1 MGILLNP
8 GNAEFKM
15 SFNSDIYVDK
25 SELIIQTNSILNKEN
40 RFVCISRPRRFGK
53 SMAANMLTA
62 YYSCGCDSKVFFD
75 KLKISKA
82 DDYTEPLN
90 KYNVIHLNMT
100 QYVSVTGTIESEIE
114 KLSKRLLFELHKENP
129 DVECFDPESLVDVL
143 ADIFAQKNIPF
154 IFIIDEWDCIFRMHK
169 DEKDAQIYYLNFLR
183 NLLKDRSYVALA
195 YMTGI
200 LPIKKY
206 GEHSALNMFTEI
218 SIAGADNYAE
228 FTGFTEEEV
237 KKLCNKYQM
246 PYDEIKQWYDGY
258 NVDNISIYNPKS
270 VVEAMLRHR
279 IDNFWSKTETFK
291 ALADYIQADY
301 DDLHNKVVRLIG
313 GEKLEVDVTT
323 FQNDMV
329 TFNSSDDILT
339 LLIHLGYLT
348 YDFDTKRCWIPNS
361 EVQEEFIR
369 SIKNDKGWSKI
380 MSAIKESDELLQAVL
395 DGNADIVA
403 AGVEKCHDDNTS
415 ILKFNDE
422 NSLSCVISLAFYSA
436 RKYYMIVRE
445 MPAGKGFAD
454 LVFLPLPKVDK
465 PALVIEL
472 KNKQAVDTAIDQI
485 KKKNYP
491 DRIKEYIGNVFLVG
505 ITYNDDKHHECVIE
519 KI

>member
-1 MGILLNP
+1 MDC
-8 GNAEFKM
+8 
-15 SFNSDIYVDK
+15 NSKIYVDK
-25 SELIIQTNSILNKEN
+25 SMLIEQTNSIIGTGT

-62 YYSCGCDSKVFFD
+62 YYSCGCDSKEFFD

-82 DDYTEPLN
+82 GDYTKHLN

-100 QYVSVTGTIESEIE
+100 QYVSISGTIESEIV
-114 KLSKRLLFELHKENP
+114 KLSKRLLFELRKENS
-129 DVECFDPESLVDVL
+129 DVELFDPDSLVDVL
-143 ADIFAQKNIPF
+143 GDIFVQKSMPF

-169 DEKDAQIYYLNFLR
+169 DDKTAQVYYLDFLR

-218 SIAGADNYAE
+218 SITNPGNYAE
-228 FTGFTEEEV
+228 FTGFTNKEV
-237 KKLCNKYQM
+237 KELC
-246 PYDEIKQWYDGY
+246 DEYSMDFEAVKERYDGY
-258 NVDNISIYNPKS
+258 DLKGISIYNPRS
-270 VVEAMLRHR
+270 VVMSMTNHDY
-279 IDNFWSKTETFK
+279 DNYWTKTETFR

-313 GEKLEVDVTT
+313 GEKPEVDVTT

-395 DGNADIVA
+395 DGNTVAVA
-403 AGVEKCHDDNTS
+403 AGVERCHEDNTS

-436 RKYYMIVRE
+436 RKYYMIIRE

-454 LVFLPLPKVDK
+454 IVFLPLPKVDK

-491 DRIKEYIGNVFLVG
+491 DKIKEYIGNVLLVG
-505 ITYNDDKHHECVIE
+505 ITYNEDKHHECVIE

>member
-15 SFNSDIYVDK
+15 SLNSDIYVDK
-25 SELIIQTNSILNKEN
+25 SELIKQTNSVLNKEN

-62 YYSCGCDSKVFFD
+62 YYSCGCDSKEFFD

-82 DDYTEPLN
+82 NEYAEHLN
-90 KYNVIHLNMT
+90 KYNVVHINMV
-100 QYVSVTGTIESEIE
+100 QYMGEASCVEELISFITEDLYDEVSTE
-114 KLSKRLLFELHKENP
+114 FP
-129 DVECFDPESLVDVL
+129 DVRQPARKTLIKLLQSV
-143 ADIFAQKNIPF
+143 FAAKNVPF
-154 IFIIDEWDCIFRMHK
+154 VFIIDEWDCIFRQKKDNK
-169 DEKDAQIYYLNFLR
+169 DEQKQYLDFLR
-183 NLLKDRSYVALA
+183 SLLKDQSYVALA

-218 SIAGADNYAE
+218 SITNPGNYAE
-228 FTGFTEEEV
+228 FTGFTNEEV
-237 KKLCNKYQM
+237 KALC
-246 PYDEIKQWYDGY
+246 DEYNMDFEAVKERYDGY
-258 NVDNISIYNPKS
+258 DLKGISIYNPRS
-270 VVEAMLRHR
+270 VVMSMTNHDY
-279 IDNFWSKTETFK
+279 DNYWTKTETFR

-329 TFNSSDDILT
+329 TFDSSDDILT

-395 DGNADIVA
+395 DGNADTVA
-403 AGVEKCHDDNTS
+403 AGVEKCHEDNTS

-472 KNKQAVDTAIDQI
+472 KNRQAVDTAIDQI
-485 KKKNYP
+485 KMKNYP
-491 DRIKEYIGNVFLVG
+491 DRIKEYLGNVALVG
-505 ITYNDDKHHECVIE
+505 ITYNEDKHHECMIE

>member
-8 GNAEFKM
+8 NNVDFRM
-15 SFNSDIYVDK
+15 DFNSKIYVDK
-25 SELIIQTNSILNKEN
+25 SMLIEQTNSIIGTGT

-53 SMAANMLTA
+53 SMAANMLSA
-62 YYSCGCDSKVFFD
+62 YYSSGCDSKEFFD

-82 DDYTEPLN
+82 PDYSKHLN
-90 KYNVIHLNMT
+90 KYNVVHINMV
-100 QYVSVTGTIESEIE
+100 QYMGEAKSVEELISFITED
-114 KLSKRLLFELHKENP
+114 LFDEMSAEFP
-129 DVECFDPESLVDVL
+129 DVHQPARRTLIKYLQSV
-143 ADIFAQKNIPF
+143 FAAKEVPF
-154 IFIIDEWDCIFRMHK
+154 IFIIDEWDCIFRQKKDNK
-169 DEKDAQIYYLNFLR
+169 DEQKQYLDFLR
-183 NLLKDRSYVALA
+183 DLLKDQSYVALA

-218 SIAGADNYAE
+218 SITSPGNYAE
-228 FTGFTEEEV
+228 FTGFTNDEV
-237 KKLCNKYQM
+237 KLLC
-246 PYDEIKQWYDGY
+246 DEYGMDFESVKARYDGY
-258 NVDNISIYNPKS
+258 DLKGISIYNPRS
-270 VVEAMLRHR
+270 VVMSMTNHDY
-279 IDNFWSKTETFK
+279 DNYWTKTETFR

-301 DDLHNKVVRLIG
+301 DGLHNKVIRLIG

-348 YDFDTKRCWIPNS
+348 YDFDTKRCFIPNS

-369 SIKNDKGWSKI
+369 SIKNDKGWAKI

-395 DGNADIVA
+395 EGNAEAVA
-403 AGVEKCHDDNTS
+403 NGVEKCHEDNTS

-436 RKYYMIVRE
+436 RKEYMILRE
-445 MPAGKGFAD
+445 MPTGKGFAD
-454 LVFLPLPKVDK
+454 LVFLPLPKIDK

-472 KNKQAVDTAIDQI
+472 KSKQAVNTAIDQI
-485 KKKNYP
+485 KQKNYP
-491 DRIKEYIGNVFLVG
+491 DRIKEHIGNAVLVG
-505 ITYNDDKHHECVIE
+505 ITYSEDKKHECVIE